1 MFCPNCGAQNPDGT
15 PKCTTCGQVLQ
26 SAGPRP
32 QAKFK
37 GTMLMT
43 NNDAPPASPRGPS
56 AAPPPAGAKGQFAR
70 TMMGGMASMDPA
82 SLGGGMVPAQH
93 DDGDTMLAGRGQQ
106 GSQVEAART
115 IAMDAASFG
124 LPTAPQGNGG
134 PVASPF
140 PAQRPMAPPAP
151 REPDPPP
158 ASSTDEEM
166 GVASTIAVDGSSFG
180 FDRDNIPG
188 PGPASFGQAPQHQA
202 PQHQPPPQGGFGQ
215 QAPQHQAPQQ
225 AGFGQQAPQ
234 QAGFGQ
240 QAPQHQAPQQS
251 PQQAPAV
258 SSSTVAMDA
267 SAFGLGGPIP
277 PGGPQGGFGQQP
289 PPSQGGYGQAPQAHG
304 GYGQQPGMQQGPG
317 PGAPNMFSAPQNESS
332 GISST
337 VAVDASAFGLGGMGG
352 PGMQPQG
359 GYGQQPGMQ
368 PQGGYGQQPGMQ
380 QGGYGQQPGMQ
391 PQGGY
396 GQQPGMQQGG
406 YGMQPQG
413 AYGQQPGMQQYGQQQ
428 PVKSGGGGRVV
439 LGIVLFLVF
448 VGLGVL
454 RAIWHR
460 L

>member
-43 NNDAPPASPRGPS
+43 NNDAPAVSPRGPA
-56 AAPPPAGAKGQFAR
+56 AAPQPPGSKGQFAR
-70 TMMGGMASMDPA
+70 TMVGGMASMDPA

-93 DDGDTMLAGRGQQ
+93 DDGDDMLAGRGHE
-106 GSQVEAART
+106 GSQVEAAHT

-124 LPTAPQGNGG
+124 LLTAPQASGG
-134 PVASPF
+134 PAASPF
-140 PAQRPMAPPAP
+140 PAQRPMAPPPA
-151 REPDPPP
+151 REPDPPS
-158 ASSTDEEM
+158 ASSIDEEM
-166 GVASTIAVDGSSFG
+166 NLVSTIAVDGSSFG

-202 PQHQPPPQGGFGQ
+202 PQHQAPSQGGFGQ
-215 QAPQHQAPQQ
+215 QAPQHQAPQH
-225 AGFGQQAPQ
+225 
-234 QAGFGQ
+234 
-240 QAPQHQAPQQS
+240 QAPQHGGFG
-251 PQQAPAV
+251 QQAPAV

-277 PGGPQGGFGQQP
+277 PGSPQGGFGQQP
-289 PPSQGGYGQAPQAHG
+289 PQSQGGYGQAPQPQGA
-304 GYGQQPGMQQGPG
+304 YGQQPSMQQGPG

-352 PGMQPQG
+352 PRMQPQG

-391 PQGGY
+391 QGGYGQQPGMQQGGY

-413 AYGQQPGMQQYGQQQ
+413 GYGPQPGMQQYGQQQ
-428 PVKSGGGGRVV
+428 PVKSGGAGRVV
-439 LGIVLFLVF
+439 LGIVLFLLF
-448 VGLGVL
+448 IGLGVL
-454 RAIWHR
+454 RAIWH
-460 L
+460 LL